1 MNDLL
6 KRAANFISQQKRNK
20 LRYRLLSV
28 MGVIVVF
35 ITTYMLILPGIT
47 MERKT
52 ICGLEEHTHSEEC
65 YTYNT
70 ALVCGLEENDE
81 HTHTEEC
88 YETSEELICGLEEH
102 THTEECYENDIDI
115 IADEKTETEA
125 ETETEAVTEEEKQT
139 ASEVETEEETLPESG
154 FFYYHE
160 ERITPEDDTISGG
173 AAEHNEAKKEENI
186 VPDDIVSGSAVGIDT
201 TVETHSEDYVE
212 NYTETT
218 TEAVDSLDEQIEM
231 LKAQDIPLC
240 GLPEHKHSELC
251 YNEEGQLICEL
262 DEHKHDSSC
271 YSIMLLALNNADSVT
286 AAEGNGWKLT
296 INANATYTLTFNG
309 SEIPENFI
317 NSEEISAYANSISM
331 VIVKDSVEK
340 IGNSAFEGCTS
351 LEAVE
356 FEENGK
362 ITETGINTFKNCKNL
377 VKVNIEALNNLE
389 YIGTK
394 EGNEGDVF
402 YGSGITSVKI
412 PSKVIKI
419 GERAFS
425 NAEKLVNVDFEE
437 NNVMKNL
444 GGATGELFVNCK
456 SLEKVTLENIK
467 SDTFTFGTNPYEDT
481 GFAHCTSLKEITVP
495 KGASGNLSRLFKGCT
510 SLESI
515 TFEDNKNEI
524 TALTD
529 IVNGTSVE
537 VLDLSPLLLKS
548 LSSSLMSENDN
559 VKVLKLPCSI
569 IGINNIGFVTKC
581 TGLESVEWVNNTT
594 SSVLMLGQYSHFMDN
609 PSLKYFDFENM
620 PDVASLSA
628 QMFMN
633 DISLEKVVISEGI
646 GGIYARAFANCTG
659 IKEVVY
665 KSDKMVSNTN
675 GHITEYGVAADA
687 FSGADKFRLVFT
699 ASSKGKF
706 PEYISSKF
714 LAAVQDHVTDMVFD
728 KNISFNIKTDGETL
742 NLNAPFEKGGRY
754 CTDEHDNLYKL
765 ESGALKLVYGVRET
779 ENITIPRYVTLDGN
793 EYEVT
798 AVGKDAFKGSITKTI
813 TFEEPKSVI
822 TLDDYAFANAENLE
836 SINGENTVEAAA
848 SVFALSAE
856 KGSNLFYN
864 TIIGKNVKEDIF
876 NTGAEADNDLP
887 INVNT
892 DTAGSVGLNITLS
905 TDNQITDDEQAGKY
919 YTGNTAKVNATVSN
933 LNDNSVYRIY
943 IRKNK
948 SGEIKIGSID
958 GYSFELIST
967 DDPDVFYY
975 EFKDIEHG
983 STLSPAIELVY
994 PNYTEPGN
1002 KMQVWGVSLSNDKA
1016 TEYENKVIKP
1026 GENELDGIKTSDT
1039 YLEPEWVTKPTEFK
1053 VEKEVL
1059 NADNISF
1066 DELSEGLSS
1075 ALPDT
1080 ATSSLKGLSY
1090 TVKYSPAEESSVLNV
1105 GSDIVKY
1112 VDFTDTLT
1120 LPETLN
1126 WRENINI
1133 ESTRFV
1139 VDESGVTL
1147 YACAGEGIENKEY
1160 EICRIT
1166 GFGKV
1171 TSMWLSK
1178 TEDGKYTI
1186 GWRSTNQS
1194 LTSEIP
1200 YIEGTLTLGDE
1211 ILLAKPM
1218 GEKADVGTIHNDITA
1233 DTHYSFSEPKTSEDS
1248 ADVTLGE
1255 GEGKLLFDKEMIEK
1269 PEYMGEDVEYVITV
1283 KNPMLFPYK
1292 GIDRLEDAVSI
1303 SENNLQYIKPENIQ
1317 ALFDGTDGEYL
1328 TVTITNAVIT
1338 AIVDSTAVSIDGK
1351 NKAELTA
1358 TDTGKTTPYN
1368 GCADADEN
1376 IISKEAVIT
1385 LTKLTNGNININVSY
1400 NSENKD
1406 ITVGTDGDYE
1416 DIKSA
1421 LDSIAYIVTANDNYK
1436 LVWDYPDDYSLDGG
1450 KTKKYNIRATV
1461 KNSLMYLPSKDAL
1474 YYYGWPKDVDVWADN
1489 KASLYTTAP
1498 DSDPYTDNT
1507 EPFKVYYDLGISKGG
1522 YVNGVTINGNGDEGV
1537 EVHKVEY
1544 GDVIDYAVDLRHR
1557 GRSVYDTLP
1566 LVDKMSGLQALLVP
1580 VKDNRQLEGKG
1591 LPTLTDKGIEYYV
1604 LNQEGEYKGLYI
1616 NGLYADSVT
1625 VTSVASGL
1633 ETLIK
1638 YYITDLPQRDTSY
1651 TFAYKAICDTKYVTP
1666 TVESNGFSVNNE
1678 AWANDYPT
1686 HRIYAPL
1693 LTGGAAVLFDKK
1705 IVTERGGEPAFDE
1718 LDSDDFTPI
1727 TRSDNEVVYR
1737 LELTNPYEN
1746 ETTVKGNDIYD
1757 ALPNTGEVFKWTKDT
1772 NISILDYAATN
1783 GAELQLGDITKGNEW
1798 SITDTS
1804 PNPDLPSS
1812 AGQQYIVWDN
1822 AVNIKLPPHSGIY
1835 IYVKLTF
1842 PEDADWDNYVA
1853 KKGNDRLTNTFYVY
1867 NLPETVSHMLAEPG
1881 KVILQKGVYETG
1893 YYATDGTY
1901 LLEYYRDKDRYH
1913 YSINDK
1919 EVKLDGGKVDMNGV
1933 LNTVTY
1939 YFFIKNSG
1947 TTNMTLAPVYDILPE
1962 GFQFFALRNSAA
1974 KNFSTDANWAS
1985 NRYFVGARNY
1995 DRTNK
2000 FAPTAPR
2007 DNGQQL
2013 QNIIAVPEGLDK
2025 WKNRAETQAAGTF
2038 VMAYIV
2044 YDGTVQTEDGRNRLK
2059 FHFEKGDKITDDGD
2073 PVEYNLGV
2081 DENENP
2087 YLRPGE
2093 FTQFA
2098 YTVITPSKDY
2108 GKDAVNYVAMEYVDN
2123 GNNGVEADR
2132 DTKVNVSDA
2141 NGMLPNDGGCDVL
2154 SDEHAGKLGFTE
2166 HTDLNADTVN
2176 KQWLVSDVKLTR
2188 GEIIPGITKT
2198 VESPFAEQGGKV
2210 KWKITAHNN
2219 GTDALYDYVI
2229 EDTLEPGFKFQG
2241 DLRFSIFARTAKV
2254 DGIPNDHTNIR
2265 LQSGNADG
2273 LGEDILFRI
2282 KERENG
2288 DTSLKIITNNNGK
2301 DTEPI
2306 EIKADDTEKD
2316 IAAWYILPNTDKNT
2330 SKYCRIKIK
2339 FEQNKN
2345 SKGETVEKL
2354 TLHFVSINEWSGETG
2369 YNVYS
2374 IPPGGYCEL
2383 DIPTVAAN
2391 DIPTGTYINT
2401 ADIIPTQDFNTRLV
2415 SQGKPFTDSGKGVK
2429 SSAPVSVYIGQPT
2442 TSYKEIVEV
2451 GNDTNNG
2458 ISNALDHN
2466 CIFLSDST
2474 KTFRYTL
2481 NISNAGENAMDK
2493 LVVIDNLPFV
2503 GDGNTVRQDLARD
2516 SEFKVKLAAEPNI
2529 EVKVV
2534 APDNTETPLT
2544 NTQYTIGYST
2554 KNGSS
2559 DGGNSY
2565 IDEDWKGTS
2574 EWNDLAEKARSLRV
2588 VIDNSEVGD
2597 KLIQGN
2603 STVKISF
2610 NAVIDG
2616 EAEPSQ
2622 VAWNSFGYR
2631 YWSGDLFA
2639 TAAPLNVGVRIPSAP
2654 QIKKTIV
2661 NSKGSLSKA
2670 DKEKTYRFVIYK
2682 SESGNKID
2690 FPDYTENGISSK
2702 LGEQWNEAKH
2712 WTVIT
2717 LKVPSGASQSEIFS
2731 LADGSVNEWNN
2742 NNYASGSFQEN
2753 TEKKWKW
2760 EEGATYYAVEVDDE
2774 GNYAFDSINGM
2785 PDRQYSFVYNKDKN
2799 EEITFANAKPDW
2811 RIDILKVDKEDN
2823 SRLAGAL
2830 FGLYSPNEA
2839 DQMTS
2844 EEMEALGIDEKNFAT
2859 VEYEEKNYYLSDT
2872 KETPDSGIARFTG
2885 VCEEKYV
2892 VLEIKAPNGYY
2903 GDTKPHYIERDA
2915 EVSDYIAT
2923 LTVENEK
2930 GVPLPVTGGYGLT
2943 DTLKLLALLLISFS
2957 AVTFIFRYV
2966 RRNI

>member
-1 MNDLL
+1 MNDPLNQ
-6 KRAANFISQQKRNK
+6 AAKFISRHKRNK
-20 LRYRLLSV
+20 LRYRILSV
-28 MGVIVVF
+28 MGVIAAF
-35 ITTYMLILPGIT
+35 ITTYMLILPAVT

-52 ICGLEEHTHSEEC
+52 ICGMEEHVHTEEC

-70 ALVCGLEENDE
+70 ALICELDENDE
-81 HTHTEEC
+81 HTHSEEC

-102 THTEECYENDIDI
+102 THTEDCYEKDI
-115 IADEKTETEA
+115 ETETEEETEA

-139 ASEVETEEETLPESG
+139 DSEEETEEETLPESG

-160 ERITPEDDTISGG
+160 EKITPKDDT
-173 AAEHNEAKKEENI
+173 
-186 VPDDIVSGSAVGIDT
+186 VSGSAADNDEKHEANAVPDDVVSGGGIGADT

-231 LKAQDIPLC
+231 LKIQDIPLC
-240 GLPEHKHSELC
+240 GLPEHKHSDLC

-262 DEHKHDSSC
+262 EEHEHDNSC

-296 INANATYTLTFNG
+296 INANATYTLTFDG

-317 NSEEISAYANSISM
+317 NSEEISAYADSISM

-340 IGNSAFEGCTS
+340 IGNYAFEGCES

-356 FEENGK
+356 FEENSK
-362 ITETGINTFKNCKNL
+362 ITETGIGTFKDCTNL
-377 VKVNIEALNNLE
+377 VKVNIEALKNLE

-394 EGNEGDVF
+394 DGNEGDVF
-402 YGSGITSVKI
+402 YGSGITSVTI
-412 PSKVIKI
+412 PSNVIKI

-425 NAEKLVNVDFEE
+425 NAEKLVNVNFEE
-437 NNVMKNL
+437 NHVMKNL
-444 GGATGELFVNCK
+444 GGTTGELFVNCK
-456 SLEKVTLENIK
+456 SLEKVNLENIK

-481 GFAHCTSLKEITVP
+481 GFANCTSLKEITLP
-495 KGASGNLSRLFKGCT
+495 KGASGNLSRLFKGCA

-515 TFEDNKNEI
+515 TFEENKNNI

-529 IVNGTSVE
+529 IVNGTRVE
-537 VLDLSPLLLKS
+537 VLDLSPLSLKS
-548 LSSSLMSENDN
+548 LNSKLMTKNDS
-559 VKVLKLPCSI
+559 VKTLKLPCSI
-569 IGINNIGFVTKC
+569 YNINIDSFVTNC
-581 TGLESVEWVNNTT
+581 SGLEYIEWVKDTT
-594 SSVLMLGQYSHFMDN
+594 SSSLMLGMHSHFMDN
-609 PSLKYFDFENM
+609 SSLRYFDFENM
-620 PDVASLSA
+620 PDVSSLST

-646 GGIYARAFANCTG
+646 GGISARAFANCTG
-659 IKEVVY
+659 IKEIVY
-665 KSDKMVSNTN
+665 KSDKMVSNAN
-675 GHITEYGVAADA
+675 GNITEYNVAADA
-687 FSGADKFRLVFT
+687 FSGTDKFRLVFT
-699 ASSKGKF
+699 ASSKGF
-706 PEYISSKF
+706 SEYISSRF

-728 KNISFNIKTDGETL
+728 KNISFSIKTEGEAL
-742 NLNAPFEKGGRY
+742 GLNAPFEKGGRY
-754 CTDEHDNLYKL
+754 CTDGYGNLYKL
-765 ESGALKLVYGVRET
+765 ENGALKLVYGVRET
-779 ENITIPRYVTLDGN
+779 ENVTIPQYVTLDGN

-798 AVGKDAFKGSITKTI
+798 AVGKDAFKGSIVKTI
-813 TFEEPKSVI
+813 TFDAPKSVI
-822 TLDDYAFANAENLE
+822 ALDDYAFANAENLE
-836 SINGENTVEAAA
+836 SINEAKTAEDAA
-848 SVFALSAE
+848 SVFVSNTE

-876 NTGAEADNDLP
+876 NTDAKADNSSP

-892 DTAGSVGLNITLS
+892 GTAGSVGLNITLS
-905 TDNQITDDEQAGKY
+905 KDNQITDDEQAGKY

-948 SGEIKIGSID
+948 SGEIKIGGIEGHSL
-958 GYSFELIST
+958 ELQST

-975 EFKDIEHG
+975 EFKGIPEGD
-983 STLSPAIELVY
+983 TLRPEIDLVY

-1002 KMQVWGVSLSNDKA
+1002 KMQVWGVSLSEGKA
-1016 TEYENKVIKP
+1016 TEYEGNVIKP
-1026 GENELDGIKTSDT
+1026 SEKELEGIKTSDT

-1066 DELSEGLSS
+1066 DELSDGLSS
-1075 ALPDT
+1075 ALPGT

-1120 LPETLN
+1120 LPNTLS
-1126 WRENINI
+1126 WREKINI

-1147 YACAGEGIENKEY
+1147 YAYAGEGIERKEY

-1171 TSMWLSK
+1171 TSMWLSEA
-1178 TEDGKYTI
+1178 EDGKYTI
-1186 GWRSTNQS
+1186 GWRSANQS

-1200 YIEGTLTLGDE
+1200 YITGTLTLGDE
-1211 ILLAKPM
+1211 ILLAKSM
-1218 GEKADVGTIHNDITA
+1218 SEKADIGTIHNDITA
-1233 DTHYSFSEPKTSEDS
+1233 DTHYSFSENKVSTAS
-1248 ADVTLGE
+1248 ADVTPGAGE
-1255 GEGKLLFDKEMIEK
+1255 TKLLFDKEMTEK
-1269 PEYMGEDVEYVITV
+1269 PERMGEDVEYVITV
-1283 KNPMLFPYK
+1283 KNPMPFPYE
-1292 GIDRLEDAVSI
+1292 GIDRLEDAVSNLT
-1303 SENNLQYIKPENIQ
+1303 NNSQYIKPENIQ

-1338 AIVDSTAVSIDGK
+1338 TAVVDNTVISIDGAK
-1351 NKAELTA
+1351 TAQLTA
-1358 TDTGKTTPYN
+1358 TDTGKITPYIGQANVDDNIKSAN
-1368 GCADADEN
+1368 GTITFSKNADG
-1376 IISKEAVIT
+1376 K
-1385 LTKLTNGNININVSY
+1385 ININVSY
-1400 NSENKD
+1400 DSVNNN
-1406 ITVGTDGDYE
+1406 ITVGAGGDYK

-1421 LDSIAYIVTANDNYK
+1421 LDSIAYIVTQKDNYN
-1436 LVWDYPDDYSLDGG
+1436 LVWDYPDDYSLGGG
-1450 KTKKYNIRATV
+1450 KTKKYKIRATV
-1461 KNSLMYLPSKDAL
+1461 KNSLMYLPEEDAL
-1474 YYYGWPKDVDVWADN
+1474 YYYGWPGGGSVWAEN
-1489 KASLYTTAP
+1489 TASLYTTGSESAA
-1498 DSDPYTDNT
+1498 YTDKT
-1507 EPFKVYYDLGISKGG
+1507 DPLEVYYDLSISKGG
-1522 YVNGVTINGNGDEGV
+1522 YVDGVTINDSGSAGA

-1544 GDVIDYAVDLRHR
+1544 GDVIDYAVYLGHR
-1557 GRSVYDTLP
+1557 GRSDYDTLP

-1580 VKDNRQLEGKG
+1580 VKDNSQLEGND
-1591 LPTLTDKGIEYYV
+1591 LPKLTDMGIEYYV
-1604 LNQEGEYKGLYI
+1604 LNKEGTYEGLYI
-1616 NGLYADSVT
+1616 NGLYAASVT
-1625 VTSVASGL
+1625 VTSAESGL

-1651 TFAYKAICDTKYVTP
+1651 TFAYKAICDTKYVEP
-1666 TVESNGFSVNNE
+1666 KGDSNGFSVNNE

-1686 HRIYAPL
+1686 HRLYAPL

-1705 IVTERGGEPAFDE
+1705 IVTERGGEPTFDE

-1737 LELTNPYEN
+1737 LELTNPYDN
-1746 ETTVKGNDIYD
+1746 ETTVNGKDIYD
-1757 ALPNTGEVFKWTKDT
+1757 ALPNTGGVFDWTKDS
-1772 NISILDYAATN
+1772 NISILDYATTN
-1783 GAELQLGDITKGNEW
+1783 GAELQLGNIDKGSEW
-1798 SITDTS
+1798 SISDTS
-1804 PNPDLPSS
+1804 PDTELPSS
-1812 AGQQYIVWDN
+1812 EGQQYIVWDN
-1822 AVNIKLPPHSGIY
+1822 AVNIKLPPQSGIY

-1842 PEDADWDNYVA
+1842 PEDENWDSYVTL
-1853 KKGNDRLTNTFYVY
+1853 KGNDRLKNTFYVY
-1867 NLPETVSHMLAEPG
+1867 KLPETVSHMLAEPG

-1901 LLEYYRDKDRYH
+1901 LSEYYRDKDRYH

-1919 EVKLDGGKVDMNGV
+1919 EVKLDGGKVDVNGV

-2025 WKNRAETQAAGTF
+2025 WKNRNETQDAGTF
-2038 VMAYIV
+2038 VMAYVV
-2044 YDGTVQTEDGRNRLK
+2044 YDGTETTEDGRNRLK

-2073 PVEYNLGV
+2073 EVDYNLGV

-2098 YTVITPSKDY
+2098 YTVITPYEDY

-2154 SDEHAGKLGFTE
+2154 SDEQAGELGFTE
-2166 HTDLNADTVN
+2166 HSDLNADTVN

-2198 VESPFAEQGGKV
+2198 VESPFAEQGGEV
-2210 KWKITAHNN
+2210 NWKITAHNN
-2219 GTDALYDYVI
+2219 GTDALSDYVI

-2254 DGIPNDHTNIR
+2254 DGNPDSYTNRR
-2265 LQSGNADG
+2265 LQSGDAGG
-2273 LGEDILFRI
+2273 LGNDVLFRI
-2282 KERENG
+2282 LPRGKG
-2288 DTSLKIITNNNGK
+2288 DTSLKIITNNNS
-2301 DTEPI
+2301 ESSQPI
-2306 EIKADDTEKD
+2306 EIKANDPEKD
-2316 IAAWYILPNTDKNT
+2316 IAAYYILPNTDKNT

-2339 FEQNKN
+2339 FEQNKD
-2345 SKGETVEKL
+2345 SKGETIEKL
-2354 TLHFVSINEWSGETG
+2354 TLRFVSKNEWSEEMG

-2374 IPPGGYCEL
+2374 IPPEGYCEL
-2383 DIPTVAAN
+2383 DIPTVT
-2391 DIPTGTYINT
+2391 DEKISTGTYINT
-2401 ADIIPTQDFNTRLV
+2401 ADIIPTQDFDTRLV
-2415 SQGKPFTDSGKGVK
+2415 SQGKPITAETNGVK
-2429 SSAPVSVYIGQPT
+2429 SSAPVSIYIGQPT
-2442 TSYKEIVEV
+2442 SSYKEIVEV
-2451 GNDTNNG
+2451 DNGDNNG
-2458 ISNALDHN
+2458 RSDNLDHN
-2466 CIFLSDST
+2466 CIFLSDS
-2474 KTFRYTL
+2474 KKMFRYTL
-2481 NISNAGENAMDK
+2481 NISNAGERAMDK

-2516 SEFKVKLAAEPNI
+2516 SEFSVKLADYPNI
-2529 EVKVV
+2529 EVKIEY
-2534 APDNTETPLT
+2534 PDETETLLDK
-2544 NTQYTIGYST
+2544 TQYTIDYST

-2559 DGGNSY
+2559 NGDNSY
-2565 IDEDWKGTS
+2565 TNEDWEGTS
-2574 EWNDLAEKARSLRV
+2574 NWNASVNDARSLRV
-2588 VIDNSEVGD
+2588 VIDNSGVGD

-2603 STVKISF
+2603 YTVKISF

-2616 EAEPSQ
+2616 ETKPSQ
-2622 VAWNSFGYR
+2622 TAWNSFGYR
-2631 YWSGDLFA
+2631 YWSEDLFA
-2639 TAAPLNVGVRIPSAP
+2639 TAAPLNVGVKIPSAP
-2654 QIKKTIV
+2654 QLQKTIV

-2670 DKEKTYRFVIYK
+2670 DKDKTYRFVIYK
-2682 SESGNKID
+2682 SSDGPVNINDFSESTISNALGSKWYLY
-2690 FPDYTENGISSK
+2690 PD
-2702 LGEQWNEAKH
+2702 
-2712 WTVIT
+2712 WTVIELT
-2717 LKVPSGASQSEIFS
+2717 VPKGASESEVFY
-2731 LADGSVNEWNN
+2731 LADNSVN
-2742 NNYASGSFQEN
+2742 
-2753 TEKKWKW
+2753 KWHNKGGDGGFEEDKGQKWQW

-2811 RIDILKVDKEDN
+2811 RIDLLKVDKEDN
-2823 SRLAGAL
+2823 SHLAGAL

-2839 DQMTS
+2839 DKMTS
-2844 EEMEALGIDEKNFAT
+2844 EEMEALGIDEKYFAT
-2859 VEYEEKNYYLSDT
+2859 VEHEGITYYLSDT
-2872 KETPDSGIARFTG
+2872 RETPESGIARFTDI
-2885 VCEEKYV
+2885 CEEEYV
-2892 VLEIKAPNGYY
+2892 LLEIKAPNGYY
-2903 GDTKPHYIERDA
+2903 GDTEPKLVARDA
-2915 EVSDYIAT
+2915 EKSDYIAT
-2923 LTVENEK
+2923 LTIKNEK
-2930 GVPLPVTGGYGLT
+2930 GVPLPETGGYGMA
-2943 DTLKLLALLLISFS
+2943 DTLKLFALLLICISTVS
-2957 AVTFIFRYV
+2957 FIFRYV
-2966 RRNI
+2966 KRNV